1 MSENQNI
8 DNSLDQIAKCI
19 LPLLPI
25 RKSDAEQAEMV
36 SQLLFG
42 EEVIILKKNKKWSKI
57 KLFYDNYEGWVDNKG
72 IQLIEKQRDTSPIIV
87 NELWHSVTLEN
98 NRQLLIP
105 AGAELENN
113 TPAQINNPEETLET
127 KILNTAKLFLGIP
140 YLWGGRSTF
149 GIDCSGFIQTVFKIN
164 GIALPRDAK
173 DQVEHGK
180 NIEFMDN
187 IKPCDLVFFGDPEG
201 NITHVGMAIGDGK
214 IIHASGM
221 VQIDL
226 INHQGIFNPEIQK
239 YTHALRLIKRLL

>member
-8 DNSLDQIAKCI
+8 ENPLNQMAKCI
-19 LPLLPI
+19 LPLLSI

-42 EEVIILKKNKKWSKI
+42 EEVIVLKKNKKWSKI
-57 KLFYDNYEGWVDNKG
+57 KLLYDNYEGWVDNKG
-72 IQLIEKQRDTSPIIV
+72 IQSIDKPRSTTPTIV

-98 NRQLLIP
+98 NRQLIVP
-105 AGAELENN
+105 AGAELENHTSTDDQN
-113 TPAQINNPEETLET
+113 EALET
-127 KILNTAKLFLGIP
+127 KILNSAKMFLGIP

-149 GIDCSGFIQTVFKIN
+149 GIDCSGLVQTVFKMN
-164 GIALPRDAK
+164 GIALPRDAR
-173 DQVEHGK
+173 DQVLHGE
-180 NIEFMDN
+180 NVEFIDN
-187 IKPCDLVFFGDPEG
+187 IKPCDLIFFGEPDG

-226 INHQGIFNPEIQK
+226 INHQGIFNPETQK